1 MGTIKQT
8 RTVTRYRKSKS
19 KPKHCPTCGAFVAG
33 RGNRSAKTRVHKW
46 WTRLY
51 KVKDTLYWN
60 PRKNNKISFKWIFHN
75 KDVNVRK
82 L

>member
-1 MGTIKQT
+1 MATIKQT
-8 RTVTRYRKSKS
+8 RSVTRYRKSTS

-33 RGNRSAKTRVHKW
+33 RGNRRAKNRVHKW

-51 KVKDTLYWN
+51 KVKDTFHTFT
-60 PRKNNKISFKWIFHN
+60 RKNNRISPKWIFYN
-75 KDVNVRK
+75 KNVYVRT